1 MKPTTKLSCA
11 LLVTAA
17 LVGTQAIPALA
28 DDAPTAPSLQLS
40 SSNPVAYPYKDGYK
54 DTVALN
60 LNTANLDTTAPLSGQ
75 VTLVD
80 GAKTTTTAFTL
91 NSATSSVAVNV
102 ASLPAGT
109 ATATAT
115 LTAPDG
121 TVVSST
127 PLKLSLKE
135 TAVTKVSVS
144 KSNSTLYP
152 VKDGYRD
159 TEVYTV
165 KAATTTGTTLKV
177 SGKAVLK
184 LGKHVV
190 KTWKLATSGTH
201 KLVWN
206 GKYKSKVK
214 AGKYTLSVSEKAAQ
228 GSTHKAT
235 AKVNVST
242 KHLVSRTLTKNYS
255 AASVMGK
262 TYYDF
267 SQDKTGAC
275 YTNAFTYNDIL
286 TQTGTANAIFCEGT
300 DVLAQGYTWPYSISV
315 DGHVAVPAAVRN
327 STKYSTPTVSV
338 RQHTSVY
345 TGKAYLTV
353 AAGGDNKNVMAG
365 NGYTTKSVKFTGNPS
380 QVKIWFQLDAYSWG
394 GIKDYRVTYHY
405 KTLV

>member
-1 MKPTTKLSCA
+1 M
-11 LLVTAA
+11 
-17 LVGTQAIPALA
+17 A
-28 DDAPTAPSLQLS
+28 DDTATPSIQLTS
-40 SSNPVAYPYKDGYK
+40 STAVAYPYKDGYK
-54 DTVALN
+54 DTVQLNIAAL
-60 LNTANLDTTAPLSGQ
+60 NLDTTTALTGQVSLSVKGKTASAPFSLSGANAS
-75 VTLVD
+75 VTL
-80 GAKTTTTAFTL
+80 
-91 NSATSSVAVNV
+91 NV
-102 ASLPAGT
+102 ANLPVGT
-109 ATATAT
+109 ATVTASVT
-115 LTAPDG
+115 EADG
-121 TVVSST
+121 TTVVNSS
-127 PLKLSLKE
+127 PINLGLKE

-152 VKDGYRD
+152 VKDGYKD

-177 SGKAVLK
+177 TGKAVLK

-190 KTWKLATSGTH
+190 KSWKLATSGTH

-206 GKYKSKVK
+206 GKYKGKVK

-228 GSTHKAT
+228 GATHKAT
-235 AKVNVST
+235 SKVNVST
-242 KHLVSRTLTKNYS
+242 KHLISKTLTKNYS
-255 AASVMGK
+255 ATSVMGN
-262 TYYDF
+262 TFYDF

-315 DGHVAVPAAVRN
+315 DGHVTVPAAVRN
-327 STKYSTPTVSV
+327 SAKYSAPTVSV

-353 AAGGDNKNVMAG
+353 AAGGDNKNVRAG